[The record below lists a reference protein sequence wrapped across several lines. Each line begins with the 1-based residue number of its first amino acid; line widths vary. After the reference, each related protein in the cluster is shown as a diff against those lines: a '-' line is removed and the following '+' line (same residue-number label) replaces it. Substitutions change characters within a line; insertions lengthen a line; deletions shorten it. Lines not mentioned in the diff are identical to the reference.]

1 MNDILI
7 KTKDGFTREEAERVA
22 RKADEQCVREFW
34 LPAQIYADEN
44 GKFTVRI
51 QRRKRAW

>member
-34 LPAQIYADEN
+34 LPAQICADEN